1 MRPDMGSEL
10 LADAGKLHAAH
21 DLVIGGDRSRLV
33 VDPRHALDHGDFEPL
48 APQQRRG
55 GGAHGSVAD
64 NRDVAVHCLAVSGG
78 RRGGKRS
85 AALVSSP
92 PVSSAEGGLLSR
104 APSKQ
109 MPRDRYLAFAEWRLG
124 VQRARDR
131 RKSVKYF
138 RLTTHHLIIW
148 TVIMRGYYAGRPPSL
163 NDCLRSVT
171 CAAETARKIIRTA
184 HAKGYLEFRQAPS
197 DQRKKLIYP
206 SPQCITE
213 YERHVDTFL
222 RLSQELAAIAR
233 RTAG

>member
-1 MRPDMGSEL
+1 MTGIWLS
-10 LADAGKLHAAH
+10 
-21 DLVIGGDRSRLV
+21 
-33 VDPRHALDHGDFEPL
+33 
-48 APQQRRG
+48 Q
-55 GGAHGSVAD
+55 
-64 NRDVAVHCLAVSGG
+64 SGG
-78 RRGGKRS
+78 WGFS
-85 AALVSSP
+85 
-92 PVSSAEGGLLSR
+92 
-104 APSKQ
+104 
-109 MPRDRYLAFAEWRLG
+109 
-124 VQRARDR
+124 ARDR

>member
-1 MRPDMGSEL
+1 
-10 LADAGKLHAAH
+10 
-21 DLVIGGDRSRLV
+21 
-33 VDPRHALDHGDFEPL
+33 
-48 APQQRRG
+48 
-55 GGAHGSVAD
+55 
-64 NRDVAVHCLAVSGG
+64 
-78 RRGGKRS
+78 
-85 AALVSSP
+85 
-92 PVSSAEGGLLSR
+92 
-104 APSKQ
+104 

-131 RKSVKYF
+131 RKSVNYF

-148 TVIMRGYYAGRPPSL
+148 TVIMRGYYAGHPPSL

-184 HAKGYLEFRQAPS
+184 HAKGYLEFRHAPS

-206 SPQCITE
+206 SAQCITE